1 MVKIIMSGCNGR
13 MGQVI
18 TGIVAGDEN
27 ASIVAGVDIN
37 AAKKNDYPVY
47 DNIDSVVEDGDV
59 IIDFSSPK
67 TLDSLLKAA
76 KEKKYALVLCST
88 GYSEEQIASIS
99 KASAD
104 IAILR
109 SANMSLGVNVL
120 LKLVADAAKVLAD
133 SGFDIEIVEQHH
145 NKKLDAPSGTAIAIA
160 DSINKA
166 MNNRYGYVYD
176 RSERRI
182 ARPADEIGISSVRG
196 GSIVGD
202 HEVIYA
208 GMDEVIS
215 IKHTAYSRSIFGK
228 GAVSAAKFICG
239 RPAGLYSMQ
248 DVIA

>member
-59 IIDFSSPK
+59 VIDFSSPK

-99 KASAD
+99 KASGD
-104 IAILR
+104 TAILR

-145 NKKLDAPSGTAIAIA
+145 NKKLDAPSGPAIAIA